1 MWSSVARAILA
12 YRAFWLILLALSTG
26 VMAYIGTRIQL
37 SYQIQRVLPLSDSTQ
52 QHYESFK
59 KRFGADGTLMVIGWQ
74 SDRWFDLPVYQDWYK
89 LTERMKKMTGVKQ
102 VLSTTSLYTLEKQG
116 TAWGVKPLI
125 KQYPQSQVEVD
136 SLKKQV
142 LSLPFY
148 EGLLFNQKTKATLM
162 AISFDEKK
170 LNSKARI
177 AVVDSI
183 RRFGQA
189 FAEKNSIELHYSGMP
204 SIRTE
209 VMKKV
214 GGEMKL
220 FMALAALVTGLMV
233 WVLFKSGRVVWIS
246 MLVVAMGVAFTLGTL
261 SLFGY
266 ELTLLTGLLPPLLI
280 VIGVP
285 NCVFMVNKYHEEL
298 SLHGNKQQALD
309 VMIRQIGLSSLLANV
324 TTAIGFGVFYFTN
337 SRLLMEFGVVAAISV
352 MVVYVICLLMVPILL
367 SYLPVPKEAKLQTLR
382 GEGWRSLL
390 KRIDYLVHNRQ
401 KLIYIAI
408 GLVTLVSAVGLT
420 LIRVEGYVVDDLP
433 KNDPV
438 YTDLRFIEKQF
449 KGALPLE
456 IMIDTGQPN
465 GVFAGAGRALYKVRA
480 LEKIMA
486 QYPEFSKSSSL
497 VDAIRFA
504 YQIHRGGDPR
514 YYVLPPAMELKKL
527 SDNATLIGPKSPG
540 NTQSSMVNS
549 FLDSTRQATRVS
561 YQMAD
566 IGSTKLKAVMA
577 SLRPRV
583 DSLFAGTPY
592 KVSLTGHSL
601 VFLQSNDYLLDNLY
615 ESLLIA
621 ILLIALVGMILF
633 RSIPIILLSKLPCLI
648 PLVVTA
654 GIMGFAGI
662 PFKPS
667 TILIFSIAFGLA
679 SDGTVYFLTSYRR
692 QLELGLVP
700 SAAITA
706 AINETGISLIYTAL
720 ILAGGFGV
728 FAASS
733 FGGTAALGV
742 LVATTVLM
750 ACLTN
755 LVLLPALLLTLKRYR
770 V

>member
-1 MWSSVARAILA
+1 MWSTIARVILS
-12 YRAFWLILLALSTG
+12 YRLFWLGFLLALTS
-26 VMAYIGTRIQL
+26 VMAYFGTRIQL
-37 SYQIQRVLPLSDSTQ
+37 SYQVARVLPLSDSTQ
-52 QHYESFK
+52 IQYDRFK
-59 KRFGADGTLMVIGWQ
+59 QRFGADGTLMVIGWQ
-74 SDRWFDLPVYQDWYK
+74 SDRWFDLPVYQSWYDMTDRVNK
-89 LTERMKKMTGVKQ
+89 LSGVKQ
-102 VLSTTSLYTLEKQG
+102 VLSTTRLYTLEKQG
-116 TAWGVKPLI
+116 TNWAVKPLI
-125 KQYPQSQVEVD
+125 NQRPQTQAQVD
-136 SLKKQV
+136 SLKQQV

-148 EGLLFNQKTKATLM
+148 EGLLFNPVSKATLM

-170 LNSKARI
+170 LNSRARI
-177 AVVDSI
+177 ALVDTL
-183 RRFGQA
+183 RRYGNA
-189 FAEKNSIELHYSGMP
+189 FAEKNGLDLHYSGMP

-214 GGEMKL
+214 SNETKL
-220 FMALAALVTGLMV
+220 FMGLAAVVTGLIV
-233 WVLFKSGRVVWIS
+233 WLLFRSGRVVWIS
-246 MLVVAMGVAFTLGTL
+246 MLVVAMGVCATLGTL

-266 ELTLLTGLLPPLLI
+266 EITLLTGLIPPLLI

-285 NCVFMVNKYHEEL
+285 NCVFLVNKYHEEL
-298 SLHGNKQQALD
+298 ASHGDKQQAL
-309 VMIRQIGLSSLLANV
+309 VTMIQQIGVSSLLANV

-337 SRLLMEFGVVAAISV
+337 SRLLVEFGVVAAISV
-352 MVVYVICLLMVPILL
+352 MIVYVICLLMVPILL
-367 SYLPVPKEAKLQTLR
+367 SYLPVPKAARLQTLQGGSWR
-382 GEGWRSLL
+382 GLL
-390 KRIDYLVHNRQ
+390 NRIDSLVHQRRG
-401 KLIYIAI
+401 LIYGIIAV
-408 GLVTLVSAVGLT
+408 VTVVSALGLL
-420 LIRVEGYVVDDLP
+420 LIRVEGYIVDDLP

-438 YTDLRFIEKQF
+438 YTDLRFVEKQF

-456 IMIDTGQPN
+456 VMIDTGQPN
-465 GVFAGAGRALYKVRA
+465 GVFAEAGRALYKVRA
-480 LEKIMA
+480 MERIMG
-486 QYPEFSKSSSL
+486 QYPEFSKPSSL

-504 YQIHRGGDPR
+504 YQMYRGGDSR

-527 SDNATLIGPKSPG
+527 VGDEPMVGGS
-540 NTQSSMVNS
+540 SSMVNS
-549 FLDSTRQATRVS
+549 FLDKNRQITRVS

-566 IGSTKLKAVMA
+566 IGSIKLKAVMNK
-577 SLRPRV
+577 LRPRL

-592 KVSLTGHSL
+592 KLSLTGHSL
-601 VFLQSNDYLLDNLY
+601 VFLQSNDYLLGNLY
-615 ESLLIA
+615 ESLAIA

-633 RSIPIILLSKLPCLI
+633 RSVPIILLSKLPCLI

-654 GIMGFAGI
+654 GIMGYAGI
-662 PFKPS
+662 AFKPS

-692 QLELGLVP
+692 QLQAGSEP
-700 SAAITA
+700 SVAITK
-706 AINETGISLIYTAL
+706 AIHETGISLIYTAL

>member
-1 MWSSVARAILA
+1 MWSTIARAILS
-12 YRAFWLILLALSTG
+12 YRLFWLGFLVVLTG
-26 VMAYIGTRIQL
+26 VMAYFGTRIQL
-37 SYQIQRVLPLSDSTQ
+37 SYQVARVLPLSDSTQ
-52 QHYESFK
+52 IQYDRFK

-74 SDRWFDLPVYQDWYK
+74 SDRWFDLPVYQSWYDM
-89 LTERMKKMTGVKQ
+89 TERVGKVAGVKQ
-102 VLSTTSLYTLEKQG
+102 VLSTTRLFTLERQD
-116 TAWGVKPLI
+116 ASWAVKPLGG
-125 KQYPQSQVEVD
+125 QRPTTQAEVD
-136 SLKKQV
+136 SLKQRV

-148 EGLLFNQKTKATLM
+148 EGLLFNPTTKATLM

-170 LNSKARI
+170 LNSKDRI
-177 AVVDSI
+177 AVVDTI
-183 RRFGQA
+183 RRYGRE
-189 FAEKNSIELHYSGMP
+189 FAEKNQLELHYSGMP

-220 FMALAALVTGLMV
+220 FMGLAAAATALIV
-233 WVLFKSGRVVWIS
+233 WLLFRSGRVVWIS
-246 MLVVAMGVAFTLGTL
+246 MLVVAMGVCAALGTL
-261 SLFGY
+261 ALFGY
-266 ELTLLTGLLPPLLI
+266 DITLLTGLLPPLLI

-285 NCVFMVNKYHEEL
+285 NCVFLVNKYHEEL
-298 SLHGNKQQALD
+298 ATHGNKQQALET
-309 VMIRQIGLSSLLANV
+309 MIKQIGVSSLLANV

-337 SRLLMEFGVVAAISV
+337 SRLLVEFGVVAAISV
-352 MVVYVICLLMVPILL
+352 MIVYVICLLMVPILL
-367 SYLPVPKEAKLQTLR
+367 SYLPVPKATRLQTLQGGSWR
-382 GEGWRSLL
+382 GLL
-390 KRIDYLVHNRQ
+390 NRIDHLTHHRRG
-401 KLIYIAI
+401 LIYGTVAVITVI
-408 GLVTLVSAVGLT
+408 SSLGLF

-438 YTDLRFIEKQF
+438 YTDLRFVEKQF

-465 GVFAGAGRALYKVRA
+465 GVFAEAGRALYKVRA
-480 LEKIMA
+480 MERIMA
-486 QYPEFSKSSSL
+486 QYPEFSKPSSL

-504 YQIHRGGDPR
+504 YQMYRGGDAR
-514 YYVLPPAMELKKL
+514 YYVLPSAMELKKL
-527 SDNATLIGPKSPG
+527 AGDAPLAGGST
-540 NTQSSMVNS
+540 SMVNS
-549 FLDSTRQATRVS
+549 FLDKNRQVTRVS

-566 IGSTKLKAVMA
+566 IGSIRLKAVMA
-577 SLRPRV
+577 NLRPRL

-601 VFLQSNDYLLDNLY
+601 VFLQSNDYLLGNLY

-621 ILLIALVGMILF
+621 ILLIALVGMLLF
-633 RSIPIILLSKLPCLI
+633 RSVPIILLSKLPCLI

-654 GIMGFAGI
+654 GIMGYTGI
-662 PFKPS
+662 AFKPS
-667 TILIFSIAFGLA
+667 TILIFSIAFGLS

-692 QLELGLVP
+692 QLQMGFEPPL
-700 SAAITA
+700 AITK
-706 AINETGISLIYTAL
+706 AIHETGISLIYTAL

>member
-1 MWSSVARAILA
+1 MWSTIARAILS
-12 YRAFWLILLALSTG
+12 YRLFWLGFLVLLTG
-26 VMAYIGTRIQL
+26 VMAYFGTKIQL
-37 SYQIQRVLPLSDSTQ
+37 SYTVARVLPASDSTQ
-52 QHYESFK
+52 IQYDRF
-59 KRFGADGTLMVIGWQ
+59 RTQFGADGTLMVIGWQ
-74 SDRWFDLPVYQDWYK
+74 NDRWFDLPVYQDWYDM
-89 LTERMKKMTGVKQ
+89 TEQVGKVAGVKQ
-102 VLSTTSLYTLEKQG
+102 VLSTTRLFTLERQD
-116 TAWGVKPLI
+116 ASWSIKPLI
-125 KQYPQSQVEVD
+125 TKRPTTQAEVD
-136 SLKKQV
+136 SLKQKV

-148 EGLLFNQKTKATLM
+148 EGLLFNPASRSTLM

-170 LNSKARI
+170 LNSKERQLW
-177 AVVDSI
+177 VNKI
-183 RRFGQA
+183 RSYGQQ
-189 FAEKNSIELHYSGMP
+189 FAQKNGIELHYSGMP

-209 VMKKV
+209 VMRKV
-214 GGEMKL
+214 SGEMKL
-220 FMALAALVTGLMV
+220 FMGLAAAATALIVSL
-233 WVLFKSGRVVWIS
+233 LFRSGRIVWIS
-246 MLVVAMGVAFTLGTL
+246 MLVVAMGVACALGTL

-266 ELTLLTGLLPPLLI
+266 EITLLTGLIPPLLI

-285 NCVFMVNKYHEEL
+285 NCVFLVNKYHEEL
-298 SLHGNKQQALD
+298 ASHGNKQQALETT
-309 VMIRQIGLSSLLANV
+309 IEQIGVSAGLANI

-337 SRLLMEFGVVAAISV
+337 SRLLVEFGVVAAISV
-352 MVVYVICLLMVPILL
+352 MLVYVICLLMVPILL
-367 SYLPVPKEAKLQTLR
+367 SYLPVPKAARLQTLQGGKWR
-382 GEGWRSLL
+382 GLL
-390 KRIDYLVHNRQ
+390 NRVDYLVHNRRG
-401 KLIYIAI
+401 LIYGTVAVITVISSI
-408 GLVTLVSAVGLT
+408 GLF

-438 YTDLRFIEKQF
+438 YTDLKFIEKEF

-456 IMIDTGQPN
+456 VMIDTGQPN
-465 GVFAGAGRALYKVRA
+465 GVFSEAGRALYKVRA
-480 LEKIMA
+480 MERIMA
-486 QYPEFSKSSSL
+486 QYPEFSKPSSL

-504 YQIHRGGDPR
+504 YQMYRGGDPK

-527 SDNATLIGPKSPG
+527 AGDAPLGGSKTP
-540 NTQSSMVNS
+540 MVNS
-549 FLDSTRQATRVS
+549 FLDSNRQVTRVS

-566 IGSTKLKAVMA
+566 IGSIKLQTVMGK
-577 SLRPRV
+577 LRPRL

-601 VFLQSNDYLLDNLY
+601 VFLQSNDYLLGNLY

-654 GIMGFAGI
+654 GIMGFTGI
-662 PFKPS
+662 AFKPS
-667 TILIFSIAFGLA
+667 TILIFSIAFGLS

-692 QLELGLVP
+692 QLQLGAEPPV
-700 SAAITA
+700 AITK
-706 AINETGISLIYTAL
+706 AIHETGISLIYTAL
-720 ILAGGFGV
+720 ILAGGFVV